1 MSKQKMPIKNRV
13 YNEFVMES
21 GRWDNF
27 QPRPDDII
35 IATPAKCGTTW
46 TQMICA
52 LLIFQKTEFESF
64 IGFRHHHQGQFTTS
78 NIYAVCR
85 LKPLT
90 SEISIQESEIADA
103 KWFPIDE
110 YLADEKIG
118 KYNQHIVRSALKNPG
133 LKSINLPGYMSSDDD
148 YEVFMS

>member
-21 GRWDNF
+21 SRWDNF

-52 LLIFQKTEFESF
+52 LLIFQKL
-64 IGFRHHHQGQFTTS
+64 
-78 NIYAVCR
+78 N
-85 LKPLT
+85 
-90 SEISIQESEIADA
+90 
-103 KWFPIDE
+103 
-110 YLADEKIG
+110 
-118 KYNQHIVRSALKNPG
+118 LKNHSPSARPG
-133 LKSINLPGYMSSDDD
+133 WMCSQRLRTKS
-148 YEVFMS
+148 